1 MSKIQTI
8 SVITPHYK
16 SKTLFDTID
25 SVLCQT
31 YPSIQYVLV
40 VDGTEGYSV
49 EEIRQYLHKKAPSR
63 VHWQVIGL
71 PENKGT
77 VYALNT
83 ALSAVYGVYIF
94 NLADDDVFTGPEIL
108 KEWTAYMLQNQA
120 EICTARRQIISSKG
134 VDKVRVEPCE
144 NEIVKILTYTP
155 QELFDDLAVCNYI
168 FGSSTAQSMTAFEKY
183 GLYDVRY
190 RLTEDYPRVMKL
202 LRNGVKIYFF
212 PKEVVCCQ
220 SEGVSSPGRILSL
233 MDENESIFS
242 AEIYPYC
249 SAQWNIKIKHGL
261 WKIKTIRYGKFLA
274 RYARA
279 NTLCQKFGL
288 LAMYPENLIRYIKKL
303 GG

>member
-1 MSKIQTI
+1 
-8 SVITPHYK
+8 
-16 SKTLFDTID
+16 
-25 SVLCQT
+25 
-31 YPSIQYVLV
+31 
-40 VDGTEGYSV
+40 
-49 EEIRQYLHKKAPSR
+49 
-63 VHWQVIGL
+63 
-71 PENKGT
+71 
-77 VYALNT
+77 
-83 ALSAVYGVYIF
+83 
-94 NLADDDVFTGPEIL
+94 
-108 KEWTAYMLQNQA
+108 
-120 EICTARRQIISSKG
+120 
-134 VDKVRVEPCE
+134 
-144 NEIVKILTYTP
+144 
-155 QELFDDLAVCNYI
+155 
-168 FGSSTAQSMTAFEKY
+168 
-183 GLYDVRY
+183 
-190 RLTEDYPRVMKL
+190 MKL